1 MFGSFI
7 QSMIDIFKLVGEA
20 LSGFASEIRSFNK
33 KDTANFLKEI
43 KKPQNRIKLLYLLIP
58 FILLGVGLCVIFFAR

>member
-20 LSGFASEIRSFNK
+20 LSGFAAEIRSFNR

-43 KKPQNRIKLLYLLIP
+43 KKPQNRTKLLYLFIP
-58 FILLGVGLCVIFFAR
+58 FILLCVGLCVIFFVR